1 MGLYCPVSMA
11 VSTRGGEGTDCVL
24 TGGEG
29 NEFLPKV
36 ESKKKQIIN
45 VGQEWFI

>member
-1 MGLYCPVSMA
+1 MA
-11 VSTRGGEGTDCVL
+11 VSIRGGEGADCGL
-24 TGGEG
+24 MGGEG

-45 VGQEWFI
+45 VGQEKFI